1 MPKTEG
7 IARFTGN
14 TPRRSRQA
22 ARPPPRPLADVT
34 CARAQWTPQPAA
46 LPTSPLSPSFA
57 MPPPCRL
64 TMRNAGQHV
73 AVDACE
79 STVCAP
85 TSADQS
91 PRLAP
96 AAAARRAHDAASTTP
111 SRSPSP
117 SRCFRQQFLHVR
129 CRSPPG
135 SSPQH
140 RPSSHAAIFLRTRAL
155 PSTARF
161 PHDFLA
167 HSAAFT
173 AEPPGVP
180 RVLAAGP
187 PLAAA
192 CTCSRALRLLGSS
205 ARPRLRL
212 LRALHSADMSLSVF
226 LSKSRG
232 GATHR
237 SCCM

>member
-1 MPKTEG
+1 MHAK
-7 IARFTGN
+7 ARSVHRRVLTN
-14 TPRRSRQA
+14 RLVSRPPQQRDARMTLPRRRH
-22 ARPPPRPLADVT
+22 R
-34 CARAQWTPQPAA
+34 
-46 LPTSPLSPSFA
+46 
-57 MPPPCRL
+57 
-64 TMRNAGQHV
+64 
-73 AVDACE
+73 
-79 STVCAP
+79 
-85 TSADQS
+85 
-91 PRLAP
+91 
-96 AAAARRAHDAASTTP
+96 ARRLRPDAFDNNFYM
-111 SRSPSP
+111 
-117 SRCFRQQFLHVR
+117 CDVR

-173 AEPPGVP
+173 AEPPGVS

-237 SCCM
+237 SGRSYTDHENRQKTGLVLADKMTIPSAKPFLCTFSELTRARPH